1 MYFLQQ
7 YFCLLLA
14 VLVAQISAA
23 VWMYANNDKLV
34 ELVRYTVKTTV
45 QLEYG
50 SIEGRTETFDAIQSG
65 VSIIFLFNNIYNFF
79 FFFKI
84 ILASGPLVENYLLI
98 LFQYLLLLY
107 NSGLA
112 TSFFHIVSLFYST
125 F

>member
-1 MYFLQQ
+1 LIVYEFYFKQVLYFLSQ

-45 QLEYG
+45 QSEYG

-65 VSIIFLFNNIYNFF
+65 VSINCLINNIYRFYF
-79 FFFKI
+79 LKI
-84 ILASGPLVENYLLI
+84 IS
-98 LFQYLLLLY
+98 
-107 NSGLA
+107 S
-112 TSFFHIVSLFYST
+112 
-125 F
+125 

>member
-1 MYFLQQ
+1 VFLFQ

-45 QLEYG
+45 QSEYG

-65 VSIIFLFNNIYNFF
+65 VSINYLINNINNFLN
-79 FFFKI
+79 I
-84 ILASGPLVENYLLI
+84 ILSIWAIG
-98 LFQYLLLLY
+98 
-107 NSGLA
+107 
-112 TSFFHIVSLFYST
+112 
-125 F
+125 